1 MILLTKQSGL
11 NYTILRRKQMFG
23 KGFSIFKLVGMVVV
37 GVVVLF
43 LVFKA
48 SITGSIV

>member
-1 MILLTKQSGL
+1 MLIGEKL
-11 NYTILRRKQMFG
+11 MFK
-23 KGFSIFKLVGMVVV
+23 KGFSIFKLLGFAVGL
-37 GVVVLF
+37 VVVLF